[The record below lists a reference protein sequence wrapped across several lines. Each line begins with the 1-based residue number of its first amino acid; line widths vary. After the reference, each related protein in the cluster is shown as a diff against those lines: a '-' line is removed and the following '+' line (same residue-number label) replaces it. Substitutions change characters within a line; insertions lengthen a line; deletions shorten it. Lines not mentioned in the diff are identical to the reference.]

1 MSEWRNGDNSRREIA
16 SRPPDL
22 VIGEVAARHH
32 GCVGDAQLHAIGQ
45 SQRQIQYRVRVGRL
59 VRLLPGVYSVGGA
72 PPGRLGRLSAAALW
86 AGPESFVSHRSAA
99 ALWGLLPFTATV
111 HLSSPRRLSRQP
123 WITVHRRTLAGD
135 EVTERDGI
143 PVTGLC
149 RTLLD
154 LAAGEGPAVL
164 ARALREA
171 EYLRLADRYPLAEL
185 IERHPGERGTA
196 IAAKVLGERRPT
208 GHTESELEDAFLDF
222 LADRDI
228 EPPVLN
234 APITLGLRRIRVD
247 CLWPDQR
254 VVIELD
260 GRRAH
265 MTEDRFESDRRRDM
279 ALLGA
284 GYAPGRVTSRRLRD
298 EADELEADLRRLLDR
313 RPRHASPRS
322 RRSLPE
328 AREEI

>member
-1 MSEWRNGDNSRREIA
+1 M
-16 SRPPDL
+16 
-22 VIGEVAARHH
+22 IGEVASCHH
-32 GCVGDAQLHAIGQ
+32 GCIGDAQLHAIGQ
-45 SQRQIQYRVRVGRL
+45 SPRQIQYRVRIGRL

-72 PPGRLGRLSAAALW
+72 PPDRLGRLSAAVLW

-111 HLSSPRRLSRQP
+111 HLSTPRRLSRQP
-123 WITVHRRTLAGD
+123 GITVHRRTLAGN
-135 EVTERDGI
+135 EVASRDGI

-171 EYLRLADRYPLAEL
+171 EYLRLTDRYPLAEL
-185 IERHPGERGTA
+185 VDRHRGERGTA
-196 IAAKVLGERRPT
+196 IVTKALGERRPA
-208 GHTESELEDAFLDF
+208 GHTESDLEDAFLEF
-222 LADRDI
+222 LADRGI

-234 APITLGLRRIRVD
+234 AWITLGLRRIRVD
-247 CLWPDQR
+247 CLWPAQR

-265 MTEDRFESDRRRDM
+265 MTGDRFESDRRRDM

-284 GYAPGRVTSRRLRD
+284 GYAPGRVTGKRLND

-313 RPRHASPRS
+313 RPQHVSPR
-322 RRSLPE
+322 RQRSLPGS
-328 AREEI
+328 REEI